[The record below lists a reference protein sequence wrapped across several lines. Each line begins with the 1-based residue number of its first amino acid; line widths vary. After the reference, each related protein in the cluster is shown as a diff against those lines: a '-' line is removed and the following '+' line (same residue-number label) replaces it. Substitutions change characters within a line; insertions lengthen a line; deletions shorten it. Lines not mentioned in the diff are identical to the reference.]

1 MYILPQLS
9 TNEKKKMT
17 SQKQSKIGSSG
28 ALPHPMQAGSMGT
41 DRRGQ
46 SADSLRNSKGE
57 RHKAAAPDWCRRF
70 GDKLLFFYSLQG
82 TYQISRA

>member
-57 RHKAAAPDWCRRF
+57 RHKADWCRRF

-82 TYQISRA
+82 TCQISRA

>member
-1 MYILPQLS
+1 
-9 TNEKKKMT
+9 MT

-28 ALPHPMQAGSMGT
+28 ALSHPMQAGTRET

-57 RHKAAAPDWCRRF
+57 RHKAAAP
-70 GDKLLFFYSLQG
+70 
-82 TYQISRA
+82 

>member
-28 ALPHPMQAGSMGT
+28 ALSHPMQAGSRET

-57 RHKAAAPDWCRRF
+57 RHKAAAPDWCRRV
-70 GDKLLFFYSLQG
+70 GDKLFFYSLQG
-82 TYQISRA
+82 TCQISRA

>member
-1 MYILPQLS
+1 
-9 TNEKKKMT
+9 MT

-28 ALPHPMQAGSMGT
+28 ALPHPMQAGSKET
-41 DRRGQ
+41 DRRSQ
-46 SADSLRNSKGE
+46 SADSLRNSKDE

-82 TYQISRA
+82 TCQISRA